1 MKMMKS
7 VSYFSFPLI
16 DFLLLLD
23 LDGRMLLLLLLL
35 RSERLKLT
43 RGASA
48 FFIILVLLEEAPS
61 GGAGDGMFNGAGR
74 LSRAG

>member
-23 LDGRMLLLLLLL
+23 LDGRMLLLLLL